1 MLKRKI
7 DEQLRMWKESPD
19 RNPLVIKGCRQCGK
33 TYSVLH
39 FAREN
44 YENVVYIN
52 FFENPDLKS
61 IFSGRLD
68 IDYLTILITSLIPG
82 VRMEAGKT
90 CIVLDEI
97 QECPNARTALKFF
110 KMDGRYDV
118 VCTGSLLGVS
128 NYREDAI
135 SIPVG
140 YETMLEMTPLDFE
153 EFLWANGINGEIR
166 ALLEQSLQ
174 SIIPVPDAIHSRM
187 RQLLLQYVVV
197 GGMPAVVNEFVS
209 SYNMENVISMQR
221 DIIRSYRDDMVKYAE
236 KIDKSKIREC
246 FDSIPAQLSKEYKK
260 FQYSVIKKGSTAA
273 KFEGSIKWIEDAG
286 IIRRCY
292 NLSITELPLS
302 GNAKKDEF
310 KTYMADIGLLIS
322 MLDEGTQAD
331 ILKGSLMGYKGAIFE
346 NLLADIFGKAGR
358 KLYYFRKDTGLEI
371 DFIIRYRGECTLVE
385 CKATSGNTKSARTV
399 LAHPEKYHVESLLK
413 FGDYN
418 VGKAG
423 GITTLPLYMAFLI
436 DSY

>member
-1 MLKRKI
+1 MIQSGPYVEVKI

-44 YENVVYIN
+44 YQNVVYIN

-68 IDYLTILITSLIPG
+68 IDYLTILISLIPG

-140 YETMLEMTPLDFE
+140 YETMLEMTPLGFGRCW
-153 EFLWANGINGEIR
+153 LTPKNI
-166 ALLEQSLQ
+166 
-174 SIIPVPDAIHSRM
+174 M
-187 RQLLLQYVVV
+187 
-197 GGMPAVVNEFVS
+197 
-209 SYNMENVISMQR
+209 
-221 DIIRSYRDDMVKYAE
+221 
-236 KIDKSKIREC
+236 SKAC
-246 FDSIPAQLSKEYKK
+246 
-260 FQYSVIKKGSTAA
+260 
-273 KFEGSIKWIEDAG
+273 
-286 IIRRCY
+286 
-292 NLSITELPLS
+292 
-302 GNAKKDEF
+302 
-310 KTYMADIGLLIS
+310 
-322 MLDEGTQAD
+322 
-331 ILKGSLMGYKGAIFE
+331 
-346 NLLADIFGKAGR
+346 
-358 KLYYFRKDTGLEI
+358 
-371 DFIIRYRGECTLVE
+371 
-385 CKATSGNTKSARTV
+385 
-399 LAHPEKYHVESLLK
+399 
-413 FGDYN
+413 
-418 VGKAG
+418 
-423 GITTLPLYMAFLI
+423 
-436 DSY
+436 

>member
-68 IDYLTILITSLIPG
+68 IDYLTILITSLIPR

-166 ALLEQSLQ
+166 ALLEQSLH

-209 SYNMENVISMQR
+209 SHNMENVISMQR

-273 KFEGSIKWIEDAG
+273 KFEGSIKWIENAG

-302 GNAKKDEF
+302 ENAKKDEF
-310 KTYMADIGLLIS
+310 KTYIADIGLLIS